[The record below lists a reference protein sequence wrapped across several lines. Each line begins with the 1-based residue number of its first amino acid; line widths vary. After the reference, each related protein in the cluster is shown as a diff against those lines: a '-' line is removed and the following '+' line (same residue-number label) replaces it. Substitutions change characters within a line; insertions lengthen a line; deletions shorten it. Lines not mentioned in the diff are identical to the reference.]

1 MEIIKIKNKIEKII
15 KKEKKK
21 MDVAI
26 GVVDD

>member
-21 MDVAI
+21 D
-26 GVVDD
+26 GCGYRGCG